1 MKDIDKL
8 GKVILIVILI
18 IIAVYVAIYTLIR
31 TGVIVPNVKIYD
43 TQQTTVEDS
52 NMTTFE

>member
-8 GKVILIVILI
+8 GKVILIIILI

-43 TQQTTVEDS
+43 TQRTTVEDS
-52 NMTTFE
+52 NITTFE